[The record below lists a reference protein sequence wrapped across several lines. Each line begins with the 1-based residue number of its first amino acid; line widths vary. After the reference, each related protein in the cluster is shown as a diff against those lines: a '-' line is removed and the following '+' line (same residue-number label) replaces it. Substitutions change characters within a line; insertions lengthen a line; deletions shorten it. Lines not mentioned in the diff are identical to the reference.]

1 MLYGAVSWGG
11 VCAAPDQ
18 PGLYTRVNRNRIILD
33 LQLMITLF
41 LTHKLC
47 SIIYDMKIL
56 YKSYYDWIYTL
67 TRYTRKLQ
75 LKTNDVSNDVASTNN
90 ARPPILGPSGNQ
102 EQTEINAAAHCKKFL
117 MLICALVLILI

>member
-18 PGLYTRVNRNRIILD
+18 PGLYTRVNRNRINID

-47 SIIYDMKIL
+47 GIIYDMKIL

-75 LKTNDVSNDVASTNN
+75 LKTNDVAKTPTNN

-102 EQTEINAAAHCKKFL
+102 DQTDTNAARCKKFL
-117 MLICALVLILI
+117 ALISALVLILF